1 MPKFLVVAVVVLR
14 SQVANQSA
22 SGQLSCQVNISC
34 LAHVSLCTLNCVRVP
49 TKRLLYLYLLLYV
62 MAQQRTDRKA
72 LRVHFESTVK
82 RGAEIVNC
90 RTSLAIYLTVE
101 LQLFVAG
108 FDLEIRQ

>member
-1 MPKFLVVAVVVLR
+1 
-14 SQVANQSA
+14 
-22 SGQLSCQVNISC
+22 
-34 LAHVSLCTLNCVRVP
+34 
-49 TKRLLYLYLLLYV
+49 